1 MSYFIQFK
9 MIKLDIEENGSSQ
22 QKIKQFSESAGIK
35 WMVKIVFCVHQ
46 SKPEATLIGT
56 GVVRTKY
63 LTRTTEMKE
72 KKLKIQP
79 VCVPLSNPKTKVIH
93 VNLSSDCS

>member
-35 WMVKIVFCVHQ
+35 
-46 SKPEATLIGT
+46 
-56 GVVRTKY
+56 
-63 LTRTTEMKE
+63 
-72 KKLKIQP
+72 
-79 VCVPLSNPKTKVIH
+79 
-93 VNLSSDCS
+93 